1 MAYKIVADSCCDVTD
16 RMKAEKGITLVPLTI
31 EVDGE
36 FFVDDDTM
44 DVEAF
49 LKKQSSSK
57 TVSKSACPSPEAY
70 LQAFKG
76 EEDVFGITIS
86 AKLSG
91 SYASAM
97 LAKDLYLEEYPAKNI
112 HIFDSKGASSTEVA
126 IAFKIEE
133 LAKQGF
139 SFDEIVEQVEKYI
152 EELNTVFVLQKL
164 DNLEKSGRLSLM
176 QSKIASVLNINLILG
191 ANDGE
196 IELMQK
202 ARGVKKA
209 IEKMINMI
217 SELGGDVTQKRL
229 VIAHCQAAEYAKM
242 AMEKAK
248 EKYNFKD
255 IIVVA
260 TRGLSSNYANAGG
273 LILAY

>member
-1 MAYKIVADSCCDVTD
+1 MAYKIVADSSCDVTD

-86 AKLSG
+86 SKLSG

-126 IAFKIEE
+126 IALKIEE
-133 LAKQGF
+133 FAKQGF

-196 IELMQK
+196 IELLQK

-248 EKYNFKD
+248 EQYNFKD

>member
-1 MAYKIVADSCCDVTD
+1 MAYKIVADSSCDVTD
-16 RMKAEKGITLVPLTI
+16 KMKLEKGITLVPLTI

-86 AKLSG
+86 SKLSG

-126 IAFKIEE
+126 VAFKIEE
-133 LAKQGF
+133 LAKQGC
-139 SFDEIVEQVEKYI
+139 SFDEIVEKVEQYI

-164 DNLEKSGRLSLM
+164 DNLEKSGRLSLL

-217 SELGGDVTQKRL
+217 ADLGGDVTQKRL

-248 EKYNFKD
+248 EQYKFKD

-260 TRGLSSNYANAGG
+260 TRGLSSNYANIGG